1 MVPMQPSEDFENVA
15 EAELLDR
22 LRMAQALYD
31 RATPDKR
38 GEAKLQYLAAL
49 GWLSDFI
56 MGGWVGHDD
65 ENNPPDVRRYDKFAR
80 YLGSFPTARFRRAAA
95 GPERTD

>member
-38 GEAKLQYLAAL
+38 VETKLQYLGAL
-49 GWLSDFI
+49 GQFSDYI
-56 MGGWVGHDD
+56 MRGW
-65 ENNPPDVRRYDKFAR
+65 P
-80 YLGSFPTARFRRAAA
+80 LG
-95 GPERTD
+95 